1 MRLRDLVV
9 LALVTGFSAT
19 KQDQHI
25 VPRYESTAPSAVL
38 APMVPGDA
46 VRNYQLVERT
56 AILGVCGHDRDYP
69 EAGVVVRQDY
79 VEVAMQQKQLTGGES
94 LRLEGPSLEYQCV
107 MDNTDS
113 IFVNENYRLRKK
125 FAGGSHGEVW
135 RAVRIQPD
143 GLGEEPFIL
152 KRVFAELG
160 DDILQSGLREAHFGA
175 LLRDEPHVA
184 RFVEH
189 FYRDAPVVG
198 NVSSPGV
205 GLQELWLVFYE
216 EGISLRHYM
225 YATTR
230 SESSVVFQPSHFW
243 HRMRVEDSGGEVLK
257 EVMRQLLQGV
267 AAVHARGIVHRDI
280 KVPRHPVP
288 GPDTAPSNILV
299 NNQDTPVLVKLA
311 DFGSAV
317 DGYANDVLYGEKGP
331 SQAEETREYQPPE
344 VLLHGDIPY
353 DPARPTSYDM
363 WSVGVVFLELILGSP
378 HVFAISSR
386 ARAKLD
392 VHLQHKARALD
403 SAYKASR
410 SEEAKRKSYL
420 LQVFTEFCIYEPPSL
435 VRYHNEYA
443 LVHSDCNFGTFNQTL
458 QARDPLG
465 RGFQDAWGL
474 NLLYKLLQWDPAKRI
489 SAADALQHA
498 YFRGP
503 YVCGETGRA
512 FATRAELEVHEAYLE
527 SQRHSTSFI
536 LRKAR
541 DLPSTFHCN
550 CKRSFATADA
560 CNLHLRARHHAT
572 DRAFCHYAS
581 DPIRHAMTPLSLP
594 PTTLDA
600 GAGAFHGRRQ
610 YMEDMVVV
618 VPRAEMGG
626 ACDLYAVLDGHMG
639 LGAVTYVREHLHDR
653 LVHHLQMQWESPPA
667 SDGNTTAQVAEEL
680 AIRQALADLHNGF
693 VATSDD
699 GDFSGADEKTRWR
712 EVASSG
718 TTLTL
723 VLHYPDE
730 HRLVCANVGD
740 SRAVLYGRD
749 LASDVISVDHLP
761 DTAAERRRIESSGGF
776 VAMEGVWRV
785 MGQLAVSRT
794 LGDRHLRQYVS
805 FDPSITHVNLPVNPG
820 FIVVASDGVWDT
832 VTNDDAGRFVDE
844 RLDRDDLY
852 EIAQDLVIEA
862 YVRGSA
868 DNMLA
873 LVIDLRSDL

>member
-1 MRLRDLVV
+1 
-9 LALVTGFSAT
+9 
-19 KQDQHI
+19 
-25 VPRYESTAPSAVL
+25 
-38 APMVPGDA
+38 MVPGDA

-152 KRVFAELG
+152 KRVFAEL
-160 DDILQSGLREAHFGA
+160 
-175 LLRDEPHVA
+175 
-184 RFVEH
+184 
-189 FYRDAPVVG
+189 
-198 NVSSPGV
+198 
-205 GLQELWLVFYE
+205 WLVFYE

-280 KVPRHPVP
+280 K
-288 GPDTAPSNILV
+288 PSNILV

-392 VHLQHKARALD
+392 VHLQHK
-403 SAYKASR
+403 